1 MQSNTRKTTGDA
13 KGRRTHSILIGGQI
27 ALTLL
32 MMAGAG
38 AAIEGFLKVANTKL
52 GYDPRDVM
60 SVGIPIHDGSYKTWP
75 ERAVYFEQIYG
86 KVSDVPGVRLAAV
99 SSNATPPDNGFRT
112 KFEIVGKPSS
122 ADQSLRFNMVSKEYF
137 PVLRI
142 PLMQGRFWDE
152 AETRR
157 GAAVTVVNQ
166 AFVKRYFPAGDA
178 VGHTI
183 KVPELKAQP
192 PYLLTA
198 PGSEDGFLIVGVTGD
213 KLDDGLAKPVF
224 PEAFVPYTVAMG
236 MYTQMLVRADGS
248 PLKLLHSIRAAVSS
262 IDPDQQ
268 TNNDVRD
275 LEHWI
280 TRMPEFARGQ
290 LVAWLF
296 GAFAVLALA
305 LASVGLYSVVAYT
318 VVQRTNEFGIRIAL
332 GAKKGHVLGI
342 VFRSTVVSVGTGI
355 VAGVVLTIALNKVMA
370 NWAAESSRDPLLL
383 LGATFV
389 LSLVATLA
397 CIIPAWRAAGI
408 NPMTAI
414 RYE

>member
-1 MQSNTRKTTGDA
+1 MK
-13 KGRRTHSILIGGQI
+13 
-27 ALTLL
+27 
-32 MMAGAG
+32 
-38 AAIEGFLKVANTKL
+38 
-52 GYDPRDVM
+52 
-60 SVGIPIHDGSYKTWP
+60 
-75 ERAVYFEQIYG
+75 
-86 KVSDVPGVRLAAV
+86 LAAV

-122 ADQSLRFNMVSKEYF
+122 ADQSIRFNMVSKEYF

-157 GAAVTVVNQ
+157 GAAVIVVNQ
-166 AFVKRYFPAGDA
+166 TFVKRYFPAGDA

-198 PGSEDGFLIVGVTGD
+198 PGSEDGLLIVGVTAD
-213 KLDDGLAKPVF
+213 KLDDGLSKPVF

-236 MYTQMLVRADGS
+236 MYTQFLVRADGS

-280 TRMPEFARGQ
+280 TRMPEWARGQ

-342 VFRSTVVSVGTGI
+342 VFRSTVVSVGAGI
-355 VAGVVLTIALNKVMA
+355 LAGVVLTIALNKVMA
-370 NWAAESSRDPLLL
+370 SWAAESSRDPLLL

-389 LSLVATLA
+389 LALVATLA
-397 CIIPAWRAAGI
+397 CMIPAWRAAGI